1 MSDLVF
7 PILPGISWNV
17 VRTPTW
23 ATRVQTSISGKQ
35 TRQADWTYPRYS
47 WELDYDFLRSAPGYS
62 ELQTLVG
69 FINQM
74 QGGFGTF
81 LYSDDDDNSVTGQQ
95 IGTGDGTT
103 TVFPLI
109 RTYGG
114 FIEPVG
120 RANAVSMVTVGGT
133 SESFTVTND
142 AGVESGS
149 TVTLAS
155 APAAGAV
162 VAASFSYYWRCR
174 FSEDTTDFTKFL
186 YGLSSVSK
194 LKFESV
200 K

>member
-1 MSDLVF
+1 MSDLIF
-7 PILPGISWNV
+7 PTLPGISWNI
-17 VRTPTW
+17 VRTPLW
-23 ATRVQTSISGKQ
+23 ATRVQTSISGRQ
-35 TRQADWTYPRYS
+35 SRQADWTYPRYS
-47 WELDYDFLRSAPGYS
+47 WELDYDFLRSGPGYS

-69 FINQM
+69 FVNQM
-74 QGGFGTF
+74 QGGFATF
-81 LYSDDDDNSVTGQQ
+81 LYRDDDDNAVAGQQ

-103 TVFPLI
+103 TSFPLI

-120 RANAVSMVTVGGT
+120 RVNAISAVTVGGAT
-133 SESFTVTND
+133 ESFTVTYD
-142 AGVESGS
+142 AGIESGS
-149 TVTLAS
+149 AITFAT
-155 APAAGAV
+155 APVAGTV